1 MKLDNS
7 VFRFSMGMLLLV
19 CLVTFGCSGKVKVSG
34 TVTYSDTGEPVK
46 FGMVV
51 FTGEKEN
58 GRGAINN
65 GKYSV
70 GIVED
75 GDGIP
80 PGTYTIASDSI
91 DFPRPIDM
99 GMRGPDGMLVQSGAQ
114 SQGKEIYY
122 TKEPKT
128 VEIKRNMKYDFQV
141 ERGSPPR

>member
-1 MKLDNS
+1 MTLDNF
-7 VFRFSMGMLLLV
+7 VFRFGTCMLLLM
-19 CLVTFGCSGKVKVSG
+19 CLVAFGCGDRVKVSG

-51 FTGEKEN
+51 FTGEKEM

-80 PGTYTIASDSI
+80 PGKYTIAADML
-91 DFPRPIDM
+91 DLPKPIDM
-99 GMRGPDGMLVQSGAQ
+99 GMTGLGGEAVQSGFQ
-114 SQGKEIYY
+114 SQDNEVYY
-122 TKEPKT
+122 TKEPQT
-128 VEIKRNMKYDFQV
+128 IDIKKSMKYDFKV

>member
-1 MKLDNS
+1 
-7 VFRFSMGMLLLV
+7 MLLLM
-19 CLVTFGCSGKVKVSG
+19 CLFALGCSGKVKVSG

-51 FTGEKEN
+51 FTGEKEM

-80 PGTYTIASDSI
+80 PGKYTIASDSL
-91 DFPRPIDM
+91 DLPKPIDM
-99 GMRGPDGMLVQSGAQ
+99 GMTGMGGTVVESGFQ

-122 TKEPKT
+122 TKDPKT
-128 VEIKRNMKYDFQV
+128 IDIKKSMKYDFTV
-141 ERGSPPR
+141 ERGSPQR